1 MCGIAGV
8 LGAAASE
15 NTITQLLEK
24 QRHRGPDAEQFW
36 VQPQIALGHNRL
48 SIIDLSTAANQ
59 PMYSH
64 DKRYVMVFNGEI
76 YNYKELQKELSEFRF
91 TTTSDSEVLLAAYQK
106 WGEAMLPKLNG
117 MFSIAI
123 WDTVKQELF
132 LARDRFGVKPLYYS
146 FHEGSFYFASE
157 IKSLFHVGIPKV
169 MHTPVWA
176 AYFLKGSY
184 GMPDET
190 FWDGIQQLRGGHYT
204 VISLANFKIE
214 PKSWYDFIKNIQTTP
229 QLSEGE
235 LRESYEALLHD
246 AIRLRFRADVPI
258 GMNISGGL
266 DSSILLAMVNA
277 HLPSEQ
283 KIDAFTFYSNDA
295 RYDELEWVENLVANT
310 GYDLNKVLFT
320 PVAVPELIEK
330 ISYFQDEPFGGF
342 PTLAYSLLF
351 EQARNKNIPVILDGQ
366 GMDEAWA
373 GYNYY
378 FSGNNSLIQG
388 VTTSPVH
395 PEIIHKDFLRQKR
408 TENYGTPFDNALQ
421 NLQYRDLFYTKIPR
435 ALRFND
441 RISMMYGIELREPFL
456 DYRLVELAFAQKAS
470 MKHNGTDSKWML
482 REIVKD
488 KFDNTIVFAP
498 KKALQT
504 PQREW
509 IGKTLQAEFKEYVH
523 EFSKFDFVNCEQVL
537 AIWDQYCK
545 GNNDNSFYIWQWVN
559 SLFLLHKSL

>member
-15 NTITQLLEK
+15 YTITQLLEK

-36 VQPQIALGHNRL
+36 VQSGIAIGHNRL

-76 YNYKELQKELSEFRF
+76 YNYKELQKELSDFHF
-91 TTTSDSEVLLAAYQK
+91 STTSDSEVLLAAYQK
-106 WGEAMLPKLNG
+106 WGQAMLPKLNG

-146 FHEGSFYFASE
+146 FHEGSFFFSSE
-157 IKSLFHVGIPKV
+157 IKALFHSGIPKI
-169 MHTPVWA
+169 MNEPVWA
-176 AYFLKGSY
+176 AYYKKGSY

-190 FWDGIQQLRGGHYT
+190 FWQGIHQLRGGHYAL
-204 VISLANFKIE
+204 ISPTNFEIK
-214 PKSWYDFIKNIQTTP
+214 PKLWYDFVKNIQSTP
-229 QLSEGE
+229 LLSSNE

-277 HLPSEQ
+277 HLPSKQ
-283 KIDAFTFYSNDA
+283 KIDAFTFYNNDV
-295 RYDELEWVENLVANT
+295 RYDELEWVENLIANT

-320 PVAVPELIEK
+320 PGAVPELIEK
-330 ISYFQDEPFGGF
+330 VSYFQDEPFGGF

-373 GYNYY
+373 GYDYY

-395 PEIIHKDFLRQKR
+395 PEIIHKDFIDQKR
-408 TENYGTPFDNALQ
+408 TENYEAPFDNSLQ

-470 MKHNGTDSKWML
+470 MKHNGTVSKWML

-509 IGKTLQAEFKEYVH
+509 IGSTLQSACNDWIH
-523 EFSKFDFVNCEQVL
+523 QFSEFDFVNRKKVL
-537 AIWDQYCK
+537 QIWADYCK
-545 GNNDNSFYIWQWVN
+545 GNQENSFYIWQWVN
-559 SLFLLHKSL
+559 SVFLLHKTL

>member
-15 NTITQLLEK
+15 NTIALLLEK

-36 VQPQIALGHNRL
+36 SQSGIALGHNRL
-48 SIIDLSTAANQ
+48 SIIDLSDAANQ

-64 DKRYVMVFNGEI
+64 DRKYIMVFNGEI
-76 YNYKELQKELSEFRF
+76 YNYKELKNELSEFHF
-91 TTTSDSEVLLAAYQK
+91 ATTSDSEVLLAAYQK
-106 WGEAMLPKLNG
+106 WGVAMLSKLNG
-117 MFSIAI
+117 MFSIAV
-123 WDTVKQELF
+123 WDCEKQELF
-132 LARDRFGVKPLYYS
+132 LARDRFGVKPLFYS
-146 FHEGSFYFASE
+146 FHEGSLYFASE

-190 FWDGIQQLRGGHYT
+190 FWQGIQQLRGGYYAI
-204 VISLANFKIE
+204 VS
-214 PKSWYDFIKNIQTTP
+214 PKDFNVVPKQWYDFVKNIHETP
-229 QLSEGE
+229 KLSVSN

-277 HLPSEQ
+277 HLPSAQ
-283 KIDAFTFYSNDA
+283 RIDAFTFYSNDKA
-295 RYDELEWVENLVANT
+295 YDELEWVENLVSNT
-310 GYDLNKVLFT
+310 SYTLNKVLFT
-320 PVAVPELIEK
+320 PNAVPDLIQK
-330 ISYFQDEPFGGF
+330 ISYYQDGPFGGF

-351 EQARNKNIPVILDGQ
+351 EQARAKNIPVILDGQ

-373 GYNYY
+373 GYDYY
-378 FSGNNSLIQG
+378 FSGSNSLIQG
-388 VTTSPVH
+388 VSTSPVH
-395 PEIIHKDFLRQKR
+395 PEIIHKEFLDQAHP
-408 TENYGTPFDNALQ
+408 ESYGAPFDNTLQ

-435 ALRFND
+435 SLRFND
-441 RISMMYGIELREPFL
+441 RISMMYGVELREPFL
-456 DYRLVELAFAQKAS
+456 DYRLVELAFAQDAA
-470 MKHNGTDSKWML
+470 MKHDGKNSKWML

-488 KFDNTIVFAP
+488 KFDNTIVYAP

-509 IGKTLQAEFKEYVH
+509 IGEQLQKEFNEWVH
-523 EFSKFDFVNCEQVL
+523 QFAQFDFVNAKQVL
-537 AIWDQYCK
+537 KIWDDYCK
-545 GNNDNSFYIWQWVN
+545 GNRDNSFYIWQWIN
-559 SLFLLHKSL
+559 SVFVLLKS

>member
-15 NTITQLLEK
+15 NTIALLLEK

-36 VQPQIALGHNRL
+36 SQSGIALGHNRL
-48 SIIDLSTAANQ
+48 SIIDLSDAANQ

-64 DKRYVMVFNGEI
+64 DRKYIMVFNGEI
-76 YNYKELQKELSEFRF
+76 YNYKELKNELSEFHF
-91 TTTSDSEVLLAAYQK
+91 ATTSDSEVLLAAYQK
-106 WGEAMLPKLNG
+106 WGVAMLSKLNG
-117 MFSIAI
+117 MFSIAV
-123 WDTVKQELF
+123 WDCEKQELF
-132 LARDRFGVKPLYYS
+132 LARDRFGVKPLFYS
-146 FHEGSFYFASE
+146 FHEGSLYFASE

-190 FWDGIQQLRGGHYT
+190 FWQGIQQLRGGYYAI
-204 VISLANFKIE
+204 VS
-214 PKSWYDFIKNIQTTP
+214 PKDFNVVPKQWYDFVKNIHETP
-229 QLSEGE
+229 KLSVLN

-277 HLPSEQ
+277 HLPSAQ
-283 KIDAFTFYSNDA
+283 RIDAFTFYSNDKV
-295 RYDELEWVENLVANT
+295 YDELEWVENLVSNT
-310 GYDLNKVLFT
+310 SYTLNKVLFT
-320 PVAVPELIEK
+320 PNAVPDLIQK
-330 ISYFQDEPFGGF
+330 ISYYQDGPFGGF

-351 EQARNKNIPVILDGQ
+351 EQARAKNIPVILDGQ

-373 GYNYY
+373 GYDYY
-378 FSGNNSLIQG
+378 FSGSNSLIQG
-388 VTTSPVH
+388 VSTSPVH
-395 PEIIHKDFLRQKR
+395 PEIIHKEFLDQAHP
-408 TENYGTPFDNALQ
+408 ESYGTPFDNTLQ

-435 ALRFND
+435 SLRFND
-441 RISMMYGIELREPFL
+441 RISMMYGVELREPFL
-456 DYRLVELAFAQKAS
+456 DYRLVELAFAQDAA
-470 MKHNGTDSKWML
+470 MKHDGKNSKWML

-488 KFDNTIVFAP
+488 KFDNTIVYAP

-509 IGKTLQAEFKEYVH
+509 IGEQLQKEFNEWVH
-523 EFSKFDFVNCEQVL
+523 QFAQFDFVNAKQVL
-537 AIWDQYCK
+537 KIWDDYCK
-545 GNNDNSFYIWQWVN
+545 GNRDNSFYIWQWIN
-559 SLFLLHKSL
+559 SVFVLLKS